1 MARVVT
7 PGERVGRVADA
18 EAGVGVYAH
27 EGNLHAAVVGQ
38 LRTETRTDG
47 VRDKAKQRAL
57 AGAGPSAPAQRPY
70 PRSRVATP

>member
-7 PGERVGRVADA
+7 PGERVGRVAEA
-18 EAGVGVYAH
+18 EAGVGVYAR

-47 VRDKAKQRAL
+47 VRDKAK
-57 AGAGPSAPAQRPY
+57 
-70 PRSRVATP
+70 